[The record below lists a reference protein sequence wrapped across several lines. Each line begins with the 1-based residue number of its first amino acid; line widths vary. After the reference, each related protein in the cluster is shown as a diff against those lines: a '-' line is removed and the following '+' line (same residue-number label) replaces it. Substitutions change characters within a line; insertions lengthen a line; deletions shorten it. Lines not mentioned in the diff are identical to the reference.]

1 MPYTALDA
9 AAARRAIYHGDD
21 ATLERYLRESGG
33 QPYLSVTAATGALAP
48 GYTVINRAAGFTG
61 TLPPARGSLDRYTI
75 VVQTTLTG
83 SGIIKVAN
91 SLDSMV
97 GFASYGTV
105 SAAAGSTQG
114 APAGT
119 DTITM
124 NGGTSGGLAGSNIY
138 LVDIAANLWF
148 IEANL
153 IGAGAVS
160 TPFSNTV

>member
-33 QPYLSVTAATGALAP
+33 TPYASATAATGALSP

-61 TLPPARGSLDRYTI
+61 TLPPARGSLERYQVI
-75 VVQTTLTG
+75 VQTTLTG

-91 SLDSMV
+91 ANDSMV

-114 APAGT
+114 TPTGT
-119 DTITM
+119 DTITSCWSISRR
-124 NGGTSGGLAGSNIY
+124 TCGS
-138 LVDIAANLWF
+138 
-148 IEANL
+148 
-153 IGAGAVS
+153 S
-160 TPFSNTV
+160 KPT